1 MGRSKRRAMVGEEEE
16 KDLVRLSMER
26 VRESVLEPSIPF
38 LHDKRKEEVFFA
50 FIIQDFIRNKYP
62 GC

>member
-1 MGRSKRRAMVGEEEE
+1 MVGEEEE